1 MKLPASWTLS
11 FGQQIPAALECW
23 VNNSTSDPT
32 LECNWKV
39 SPAAN
44 ETSLSFCVFL
54 AETFILQLIAC
65 NWASAASEWV
75 AILLLFS

>member
-39 SPAAN
+39 SSAAN

-54 AETFILQLIAC
+54 
-65 NWASAASEWV
+65 
-75 AILLLFS
+75 